1 MDLALVFED
10 SCNERVILCH
20 RPMEELDKK
29 TGVSTSPLRELLI
42 PNHGFPATQGISNY
56 VREHFLK
63 QNKKPFKFSLLFQI
77 ELLGHSLEKR
87 TVALDENNTILKT
100 YICTV
105 TINLT
110 QEI

>member
-1 MDLALVFED
+1 MDFVLVFED
-10 SCNERVILCH
+10 TCNERVILCH
-20 RPMEELDKK
+20 RPMEEFDKK
-29 TGVSTSPLRELLI
+29 TGVSTSPLHELLI
-42 PNHGFPATQGISNY
+42 PNHGFPETQDISNY
-56 VREHFLK
+56 VREQFLK

-77 ELLGHSLEKR
+77 ELLGHYLEKR
-87 TVALDENNTILKT
+87 IVALDENNKILKT